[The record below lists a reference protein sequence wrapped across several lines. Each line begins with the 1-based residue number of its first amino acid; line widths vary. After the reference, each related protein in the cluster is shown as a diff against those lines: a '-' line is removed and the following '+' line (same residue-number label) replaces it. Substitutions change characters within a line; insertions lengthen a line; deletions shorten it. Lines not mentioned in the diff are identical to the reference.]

1 MLIKTFKQLGNG
13 QDWGV
18 DLAMRPK
25 GALAAVDAAQPAV
38 MWSPEIWANRTS
50 PIGATDSRWDAL
62 RPYETGL
69 FAGQDASVNTSGAT
83 THCLAWGASK
93 TVDYETGNYMGNL
106 QAGRVVY
113 LQTQQTP
120 IAVLVKRDS
129 TRAPV
134 LWANGQC
141 LKLDG
146 TGASTAITSVGVG
159 RFVVDA
165 SNESNE
171 YNAAGQ
177 LGEGI
182 EYWAFF
188 SGGSVSVA
196 TWAGGQAAGAQI
208 ASAFSAI
215 RGAIIVDTAAA
226 SAVVTLVD
234 TMPAGY
240 GKQGSTALAANVAT
254 ISGNK
259 LLAGSGNAANQ
270 AGRNY
275 VALIFS
281 DAEALEAKA
290 PALITKKK
298 RAVYLPGRDVASYID
313 CGVSDATLKINGAI
327 SIEWY
332 GVPFCP
338 QGAGG
343 ADGAM
348 ITRGAGSWGAAGS
361 ASWGVEIFLTPMTS
375 LHWQSAMLGI
385 VTADRWGT
393 SGSLEQ
399 CQWRTGTLGPLNSP
413 VHWMITHNG
422 IGLWKIYKNGKLVN
436 QRNIDLTNTAISQGA
451 GALPNIQSGAG
462 HKTLI
467 GARMG
472 GAATAYLRALF
483 MLARVYSRELSAEE
497 SVARFQI
504 AALGASKS
512 GDITSG
518 LAEEWDAANAGG
530 NLVPATVN
538 SANNGTINYGSVITL

>member
-1 MLIKTFKQLGNG
+1 MLIKTFKQWGNG

-18 DLAMRPK
+18 DLTIRPK

-38 MWSPEIWANRTS
+38 MWSPEVWANRSS
-50 PIGATDSRWDAL
+50 PLGATDSRWDAI

-69 FAGQDASVNTSGAT
+69 FAGQDASVNTRGAT

-93 TVDYETGNYMGNL
+93 TVDYETGNYMGNQ

-146 TGASTAITSVGVG
+146 TGVSTAITSVGVG
-159 RFVVDA
+159 QFVVDA

-188 SGGSVSVA
+188 PGGSISVA
-196 TWAGGQAAGAQI
+196 TWAGGQTAGSQI
-208 ASAFSAI
+208 ASAAGAI
-215 RGAIIVDTAAA
+215 RGALILDTSAA
-226 SAVVTLVD
+226 SAVVTLID
-234 TMPAGY
+234 TMASGY
-240 GKQGSTALAANVAT
+240 GKQGSAALSANVAT
-254 ISGNK
+254 ISNNR
-259 LLAGSGNAANQ
+259 LLAGSGNTANQ
-270 AGRNY
+270 TGRNY

-281 DAEALEAKA
+281 DSDSAEFKA
-290 PALITKKK
+290 PALVTKKR
-298 RAVYLPGRDVASYID
+298 RAVYLPGRDIASYID
-313 CGVSDATLKINGAI
+313 CGTSDATLKLNGAI

-332 GVPFCP
+332 GIPFFP
-338 QGAGG
+338 QGGGG
-343 ADGAM
+343 ADGAL

-361 ASWGVEIFLTPMTS
+361 ASWGAAIFQTPMSS
-375 LHWQSAMLGI
+375 LHWQSAMLSI
-385 VTADRWGT
+385 VTADRWGA
-393 SGSLEQ
+393 SGRLEL
-399 CQWRTGTLGPLNSP
+399 CQWRTGTVGPLNLP
-413 VHWMITHNG
+413 VHWMITHDG
-422 IGLWKIYKNGKLVN
+422 AGGWKVFKNGKQVN
-436 QRNIDLTNTAISQGA
+436 QRNIDLSNTAISQGA
-451 GALPNIQSGAG
+451 SALPNIQSGAG

-472 GAATAYLRALF
+472 GATTAYLRSAF
-483 MLARVYSRELSAEE
+483 MLSRVYSRELTPIEAIT
-497 SVARFQI
+497 RFQI

-512 GDITSG
+512 ADVTSG

-538 SANNGTINYGSVITL
+538 STNDGTIHYGSVLTL